1 MDNPV
6 DHTIDLGLVNYIKHP
21 DNPNYIVYRFA
32 DDARANAFEE
42 ELIAQKIWYEK
53 GDEMKRT
60 RKFYLYGVHKNDFSA
75 VQQINYMVEGRFKKP
90 FIPFA
95 VFRWGLI
102 LFSVSVVVLATLGY
116 CEAQRKLEAYDS
128 SVNNSEQQK

>member
-6 DHTIDLGLVNYIKHP
+6 DHPLDLGLVNYIRHP
-21 DNPNYIVYRFA
+21 DNSNYIVYRFA
-32 DDARANAFEE
+32 DEDRAIAFEE

-60 RKFYLYGVHKNDFSA
+60 RKFILFGVHKNDFKKVQEINFA
-75 VQQINYMVEGRFKKP
+75 VEAKYKKP

-95 VFRWGLI
+95 AFRWGLI
-102 LFSVSVVVLATLGY
+102 LFSIGVVVLASLGY
-116 CEAQRKLEAYDS
+116 CEQQRKLEAYDTT
-128 SVNNSEQQK
+128 VNSNHGQK

>member
-6 DHTIDLGLVNYIKHP
+6 DHTVDLGLVNYVRHP

-32 DDARANAFEE
+32 DHDRADAFEE
-42 ELIAQKIWYEK
+42 SLISEKIWYEK

-60 RKFYLYGVHKNDFSA
+60 RKFILFGVHKNDFKQT
-75 VQQINYMVEGRFKKP
+75 QQINYLVEARFKKP

-95 VFRWGLI
+95 VFRWALI
-102 LFSVSVVVLATLGY
+102 LFSITVIVLASIGY
-116 CEAQRKLEAYDS
+116 CEAQRKIETYDT
-128 SVNNSEQQK
+128 SVNSASDQK

>member
-1 MDNPV
+1 MENPV

-32 DDARANAFEE
+32 DEERANAFEE
-42 ELIAQKIWYEK
+42 ELIAKKIWYEK

-60 RKFYLYGVHKNDFSA
+60 RKFILYGVHKNDFNT
-75 VQQINYMVEGRFKKP
+75 VQKINYMVEGRFKKP

-95 VFRWGLI
+95 VFRWALI
-102 LFSVSVVVLATLGY
+102 LFSISVVVLATLGY
-116 CEAQRKLEAYDS
+116 CEQQRRLEAYDT
-128 SVNNSEQQK
+128 SVNSVEEQK